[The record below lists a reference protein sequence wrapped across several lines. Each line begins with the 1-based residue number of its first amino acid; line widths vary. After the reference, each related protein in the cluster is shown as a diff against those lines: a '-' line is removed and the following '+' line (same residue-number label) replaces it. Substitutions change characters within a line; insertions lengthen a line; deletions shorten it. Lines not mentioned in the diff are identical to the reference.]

1 MRKET
6 VYKMILD
13 ILRIMLF
20 CGSCAVFVVPFLFLN
35 GELCLN
41 MPSNGKTLLF
51 LFILTALF
59 ESFDRLVADFKST
72 DMRKVLVIIEVF
84 VLLLLVTSAIF
95 FILAGNSAAIAVTA
109 IICAA
114 GYYVVKF
121 FRVGIIL
128 NEYYLG
134 Y

>member
-1 MRKET
+1 
-6 VYKMILD
+6 MILD

-20 CGSCAVFVVPFLFLN
+20 CVSCAVFVVPFLFLN

-41 MPSNGKTLLF
+41 MPSNGKILLV
-51 LFILTALF
+51 LFVLTALF
-59 ESFDRLVADFKST
+59 EAFDRLVDDFKST

-84 VLLLLVTSAIF
+84 MLFALITGAIF
-95 FILAGNSAAIAVTA
+95 FILVGNSAAIAVTA

-114 GYYVVKF
+114 GYYAVKF

-134 Y
+134 